1 MLRNENAF
9 KSVFKL
15 LLAFS
20 FFLFSDVTVAK
31 SAEPL
36 SKKLWQELS
45 AQDLAEIKDFYSDL
59 PNKSYSFNK
68 ARAHSIAEK
77 LRQKNGKDV
86 FGEALQELVLWKK
99 FSMKIDA
106 KSSSFSDISRFVADN
121 PFFPNI
127 EELKKN
133 VERVAIANSVPYQVA
148 QPYFTSI
155 PAESKES
162 KIYLT
167 QSKIDYLSSAKIS
180 DSQKEEGRVDVQKSI
195 AEIWVDED
203 FSIEEEKEF
212 LAKYGAQLTEE
223 NHFARIENLLWR
235 GKKEEAKRIFNFLS
249 EDERK
254 LFEAIIELQNSPKYI
269 DKILYGVP
277 RKFRSN
283 ECLSYYRVLWYKAND
298 KVDDLMEVM
307 MSLPSS
313 SKFSQKWWGLRRLYG
328 REALKQKNYKLA
340 YKLVS
345 EHGLPKTSTDFWE
358 AQWTAGWIALRFMDE
373 PKVAY
378 VHFQN
383 LYQNVSQPVTL
394 ARATYWL
401 AMASEAM
408 GSRNQAIEWYKM
420 SAKYPIF
427 FYGQLAIHKHR
438 SLDSAGA
445 QDDII
450 LPKDPDIAGRDLSK
464 ISESHA
470 AQIAYLMAMIGDRGN
485 SEKIF
490 EWLVT
495 TAPTDGQIGVIMK
508 IINEISDRQLDAKIS
523 RVAAK
528 RNVFFIRDKFQIV
541 REVMNDE
548 YAPLVHA
555 IIKQESGFAPTA
567 ISQVGALGFMQ
578 LMPDTA
584 KLVAKEIPIAYDKK
598 KLATDIGYNIRLGSH
613 YIKKLIDRFDG
624 SEMLAIAS
632 YNAGPNATQRW
643 INEFYDPRKVDDLD
657 KVVDWIELITYSE
670 TRNYVQ
676 RIMENLIVYKYLMSR
691 TNYDSLQ

>member
-1 MLRNENAF
+1 MQRNEN
-9 KSVFKL
+9 VFRLVLTL

-20 FFLFSDVTVAK
+20 FFLFSTKSFAK
-31 SAEPL
+31 NVEPL

-45 AQDLAEIKDFYSDL
+45 AQDIAQIKEFYNDL

-68 ARAHSIAEK
+68 ARAQSIAEK
-77 LRQKNGKDV
+77 LSQKNGKDV
-86 FGEALQELVLWKK
+86 FGETLQELVLWKR
-99 FSMKIDA
+99 FSVKIDA
-106 KSSSFSDISRFVADN
+106 KSASFSDISRFVADN

-127 EELKKN
+127 EELKRN
-133 VERVAIANSVPYQVA
+133 VERVAIANNVPYQVA

-180 DSQKEEGRVDVQKSI
+180 ENQKEEGRVDVQKSI
-195 AEIWVDED
+195 AEIWIDED

-212 LAKYGAQLTEE
+212 LVKYGTQLTEE

-235 GKKEEAKRIFNFLS
+235 GKKEEARRIFNFIS
-249 EDERK
+249 EDEKK

-269 DKILYGVP
+269 DKIIYGVP
-277 RKFRSN
+277 RKFRGN

-298 KVDDLMEVM
+298 NLDDLMEVM

-313 SKFSQKWWGLRRLYG
+313 SKFAQKWWSLRRLYG

-340 YKLVS
+340 YKLIS
-345 EHGLPKTSTDFWE
+345 EHGLPKNSSDFWE

-408 GSRNQAIEWYKM
+408 GSRSQAIEWYKM

-438 SLDSAGA
+438 ALDYAGA

-450 LPKDPDIAGRDLSK
+450 LPKDPDITGRDLSK
-464 ISESHA
+464 ISESRA
-470 AQIAYLMAMIGDRGN
+470 AQMAYLMAMIGDRGN

-490 EWLVT
+490 EWLVN

-523 RVAAK
+523 RVAAR

-567 ISQVGALGFMQ
+567 VSQVGALGFMQ

-584 KLVAKEIPIAYDKK
+584 KLVAKEISIPYDKK
-598 KLATDIGYNIRLGSH
+598 KLATDISYNIRLGSH
-613 YIKKLIDRFDG
+613 YIKKLIDRFNG

-691 TNYDSLQ
+691 SNYDSVQ